1 MWRDRLGSN
10 TLLPATAI
18 VVAACVSSSA
28 RAAELVYSNDAGSII
43 RLDRAPDMSVKG
55 TICAPSTGTASCDVY
70 RVKGINTPGTLS
82 LEIEGKDGAAKTA
95 IDYARVPRGTPGG
108 PTGYTEW
115 LSTSPDAPDFLKSF
129 RAPVNTTGKV
139 SDQYLRQ
146 WGGRDSKLLDFDAYV
161 RAEAIFETYYREH
174 GYPTNPARTV
184 PLVVARPQAASWEAV
199 AVREGSPKPDI
210 TTFSAGIDG
219 AVIATESGVVLTSL
233 QTQSDLSPYL
243 TKTGSVIEM
252 SMIRLRA
259 PVESIFDEYM
269 DIARRNGA
277 LGRLN
282 QVLGAGTPTET
293 CLAEVRT
300 DNEFMVACATHTTK
314 YSPRMGKYFI
324 SSLFVFMIDA
334 VEQGTRLVR
343 IVQRTAGAQGPLN
356 KEPPSP
362 LEYKVTPENNDDVSY
377 VERDLKAKLRKSLV
391 GNFPTLKME

>member
-1 MWRDRLGSN
+1 MPRNRVGSIA
-10 TLLPATAI
+10 LLFAAAF
-18 VVAACVSSSA
+18 VVAVGAGESA

-43 RLDRAPDMSVKG
+43 RLDRAPDMSVEG

-70 RVKGINTPGTLS
+70 RVRGINTPGTLS

-108 PTGYTEW
+108 PAGYTEW

-139 SDQYLRQ
+139 SDEYLRQ
-146 WGGRDSKLLDFDAYV
+146 WGGRDSKLLDFDAYI
-161 RAEAIFETYYREH
+161 RAEAIFEKYYREH
-174 GYPTNPARTV
+174 GYPTDASRTV

-219 AVIATESGVVLTSL
+219 AVIATESGVVLASVRD
-233 QTQSDLSPYL
+233 QSELSPYI
-243 TKTGSVIEM
+243 TKTNVIEM

-269 DIARRNGA
+269 DIARRSGA

-282 QVLGAGTPTET
+282 TALGAGTPPET
-293 CLAEVRT
+293 CLAEVST
-300 DNEFMVACATHTTK
+300 DNEFVVACATHTAK

-391 GNFPTLKME
+391 GNFPTIRME